1 MAEVMPNQSSFD
13 DRAKEAIAF
22 DQTKTGV
29 KGLIDAGVDTIP
41 ALFVQPPEFLPDPS
55 TDAAA
60 DLQIPVISL
69 DGVLGGRRADVVEE
83 IREAAGTWGFFQIVN
98 HGVPLSV
105 MKGVLESVKRFHE
118 QPSEVKKEFYSRD
131 GSQRVKYYSTG
142 SLHSFQSAHW
152 RDTLSVDFED
162 SVPDPQGLPEVCR
175 DTFVEY
181 VGYTVKV
188 RNMLSE
194 LLSEALGLDSNFLA
208 KLECMET
215 QRLVSHYH
223 PPCPQPDL
231 TIGNTRHTDAT
242 FLTILLQDHIGGLQ
256 VLHKDKWV
264 NVPPMEG
271 AFVINLGDFMQLV
284 TNEKYRSV
292 EHRVLAKK
300 VGPRISMAC
309 LLAPSKKNYN
319 KIYGPIKELLSDSNP
334 PLYRDITIPEFYEIY
349 LNKRLYGNVALSNFK
364 L

>member
-1 MAEVMPNQSSFD
+1 MPNQSAFSD
-13 DRAKEAIAF
+13 KAKEAVAF

-41 ALFVQPPEFLPDPS
+41 ALFVQPPEFLPDPA
-55 TDAAA
+55 TDAAPG
-60 DLQIPVISL
+60 LQVPVISL
-69 DGVLGGRRADVVEE
+69 DGVESGGGRRAEVVEE
-83 IREAAGTWGFFQIVN
+83 IREAAGAWGFFQIVN

-105 MKGVLESVKRFHE
+105 MNGVLESVRRFNE

-131 GSQRVKYYSTG
+131 VSQRVKDVY
-142 SLHSFQSAHW
+142 
-152 RDTLSVDFED
+152 
-162 SVPDPQGLPEVCR
+162 
-175 DTFVEY
+175 VEY

-194 LLSEALGLDSNFLA
+194 LLSEALGLDSDYLA
-208 KLECMET
+208 RLECMET
-215 QRLVSHYH
+215 QRLISHYH
-223 PPCPQPDL
+223 PPCPQPEL
-231 TIGNTRHTDAT
+231 TIGNTSHTDAT
-242 FLTILLQDHIGGLQ
+242 FLTILLQDSIGGLQ
-256 VLHKDKWV
+256 VLHQDKW
-264 NVPPMEG
+264 
-271 AFVINLGDFMQLV
+271 LV

-309 LLAPSKKNYN
+309 LLAPSRKNYN

-349 LNKRLYGNVALSNFK
+349 LSKRLYGDVALSHFK

>member
-1 MAEVMPNQSSFD
+1 MAQVMPNQSAFSD
-13 DRAKEAIAF
+13 KAKEAVAF

-41 ALFVQPPEFLPDPS
+41 ALFVQPPEFLPDPA
-55 TDAAA
+55 TDAAPG
-60 DLQIPVISL
+60 LQVPVISL
-69 DGVLGGRRADVVEE
+69 DGVESGGGRRAEVVEE
-83 IREAAGTWGFFQIVN
+83 IREAAGAWGFFQIVN

-105 MKGVLESVKRFHE
+105 MNGVLESVRRFNE

-131 GSQRVKYYSTG
+131 VSQRVKDVY
-142 SLHSFQSAHW
+142 
-152 RDTLSVDFED
+152 
-162 SVPDPQGLPEVCR
+162 
-175 DTFVEY
+175 VEY

-194 LLSEALGLDSNFLA
+194 LLSEALGLDSDYLA
-208 KLECMET
+208 RLECMET
-215 QRLVSHYH
+215 QRLISHYH
-223 PPCPQPDL
+223 PPCPQPEL
-231 TIGNTRHTDAT
+231 TIGNTSHTDAT
-242 FLTILLQDHIGGLQ
+242 FLTILLQDSIGGLQ
-256 VLHKDKWV
+256 VLHQDKWV

-309 LLAPSKKNYN
+309 LLAPSRKNYN
-319 KIYGPIKELLSDSNP
+319 KIYGPIKEILSDSNP
-334 PLYRDITIPEFYEIY
+334 QLYRDITIPEFYEIY
-349 LNKRLYGNVALSNFK
+349 LSKRLYGDVALSHFK